1 MERASNTLDGT
12 TEKIQSLTVDGSGIF
27 PLRFITAK
35 PTGEEQGELSDSAEV
50 DLDVGDTNDFE
61 INTAVSEY
69 DAKRIGYGCK
79 IFIPG
84 TEYGG
89 IIGDIESNANE
100 EKVVIRG
107 RTWRGM
113 LQYKVRCF
121 AVVYVILQARF
132 VFALFDTLLRYYLA
146 ARAWFV

>member
-1 MERASNTLDGT
+1 MERASSALDGT

-79 IFIPG
+79 YLFQEQN
-84 TEYGG
+84 TE
-89 IIGDIESNANE
+89 E
-100 EKVVIRG
+100 
-107 RTWRGM
+107 
-113 LQYKVRCF
+113 
-121 AVVYVILQARF
+121 
-132 VFALFDTLLRYYLA
+132 
-146 ARAWFV
+146 

>member
-1 MERASNTLDGT
+1 MELRKNPEPYSRRFWNIPSEIHNSKADRRGT
-12 TEKIQSLTVDGSGIF
+12 
-27 PLRFITAK
+27 
-35 PTGEEQGELSDSAEV
+35 GELSDSAEV

-89 IIGDIESNANE
+89 IIGDIESNTNE

-113 LQYKVRCF
+113 LQYKVVEPPAGQDHLVLSGELNTAIRTLIGDRF
-121 AVVYVILQARF
+121 GDLMVIQKWIQA
-132 VFALFDTLLRYYLA
+132 
-146 ARAWFV
+146 